1 MKNGYQRLLVFEII
15 LFIILFINSFVW
27 NILNNYMMVIF
38 LVLITI
44 IFKLV
49 FGFEKDRHRYIKDII
64 FDIIILLLVSFLIYY
79 LFGILIGFYKAGNY
93 YNLYSI
99 RTIFIPL
106 ILNIILKEY
115 LRYQMI
121 TKSEGSKL
129 LNIITC
135 LFFIFIDISSSIY
148 FADFSSSYSS
158 FTFIALTF
166 LPIVSRNIVSCY
178 IAGKIG
184 YKPNILWIMVT
195 ELYIYLLPIIPNP
208 NEYILSLIRFM
219 FPLFIMYKIYSFF
232 KKTADEQIERN
243 YKKSNKFILIIPT
256 IIVIILVYFTSGYF
270 NYYAVAIA
278 SGSMTPNIN
287 KGDVVVIEKI
297 DKYDNLEIGE
307 VLAYNYDGK
316 IIVHRIINIIEE
328 DGNYYFYTKG
338 DNNNSEDNFAVYED
352 MIVGVV
358 NIRLPFIGYPTV
370 WFNEL

>member
-1 MKNGYQRLLVFEII
+1 MKKGYQRLLIFEII

-27 NILNNYMMVIF
+27 NILNNYIMVIF
-38 LVLITI
+38 LVLGTI
-44 IFKLV
+44 IFKHF
-49 FGFEKDRHRYIKDII
+49 FGFEKDKHRYIKDII

-79 LFGILIGFYKAGNY
+79 LFGILIGFYKPGNY

-99 RTIFIPL
+99 RTILIPL

-129 LNIITC
+129 LAIITC
-135 LFFIFIDISSSIY
+135 LLFVFIDISSSIY
-148 FADFSSSYSS
+148 YADYSSSYR
-158 FTFIALTF
+158 FFMFIALTV
-166 LPIVSRNIVSCY
+166 LPSVSRNIVSCY
-178 IAGKIG
+178 IASKVG

-195 ELYIYLLPIIPNP
+195 QLYIYLLPIIPNP
-208 NEYILSLIRFM
+208 NEYLLSIIRFM
-219 FPLFIMYKIYSFF
+219 FPILIMYKVYSFF
-232 KKTADEQIERN
+232 EKTKDEVIESDYKKT
-243 YKKSNKFILIIPT
+243 NKITLIIPT

-278 SGSMTPNIN
+278 SGSMAPNIN

-297 DKYDNLEIGE
+297 DRYDNLKVGD

-328 DGNYYFYTKG
+328 DGKYYFYTKG
-338 DNNNSEDNFAVYED
+338 DNNNSQDDFVIYED
-352 MIVGVV
+352 MIVGIV

-370 WFNEL
+370 WFNEI